1 MKRFSYIKI
10 VVGGL
15 GVAAAAAVWAQS
27 PSPITPLYGTTTL
40 IAPNE
45 FAVATTV
52 PTLEKP
58 RGQYVVVA
66 DANDNKDLEVLAWHD
81 TTTSLESMSR
91 HGIAE
96 HQGVV
101 SVAVTGLDASRVVT
115 ADINK
120 KGVLSIDT
128 WKVEP
133 GGVASQR
140 GYRTAPATASQD
152 GSMATVSSNEVV
164 TAYETTEG
172 NLVVEAW
179 TIGEDGLPA
188 PKTLV
193 GKGSQAFEASI
204 AVISP
209 NQLVTAAAD
218 NKGGLWVSTWEI
230 DNAGVKPLDQVE
242 TKNALSRAC
251 YFTAPR
257 PQTVAVGAGR
267 SSERLTPNF
276 SRPNDD
282 LVPAV
287 FTPVLTD
294 CQLQVYYWGV
304 SEGGVLTLQSSPT
317 LTQAGDFSNVAASM
331 LPGNTPIS
339 FFSGGTGN
347 NHVFVEGY
355 DGPDFAGNPYD
366 VVNIASAAAG
376 TDLNN
381 LSLFKPYNAYFIAAA
396 QYNPA
401 EGAADGTL
409 FINVLSYQEAPI
421 L

>member
-1 MKRFSYIKI
+1 MKRLSYIKI
-10 VVGGL
+10 VVRGL
-15 GVAAAAAVWAQS
+15 GVAAAAAAWAQS

-58 RGQYVVVA
+58 RAQYVVVA

-81 TTTSLESMSR
+81 TTSSLESISR

-101 SVAVTGLDASRVVT
+101 SVAVTGLDVSRVVT

-120 KGVLSIDT
+120 EGVLSIDT
-128 WKVEP
+128 WRVEP
-133 GGVASQR
+133 GGVVSQR

-152 GSMATVSSNEVV
+152 LSMAAVSCNEVV

-188 PKTLV
+188 PKALV

-209 NQLVTAAAD
+209 NKVVTAAAD
-218 NKGGLWVSTWEI
+218 NKQGLWVSTWEI
-230 DNAGVKPLDQVE
+230 DNAGVKPLHQVE
-242 TKNALSRAC
+242 TKNALSPSC
-251 YFTAPR
+251 FYGVPR
-257 PQTVAVGAGR
+257 PQSVAVGAGR
-267 SSERLTPNF
+267 SSERLTPDF

-282 LVPAV
+282 LVRSV
-287 FTPVLTD
+287 FTPVLPGCD
-294 CQLQVYYWGV
+294 LQVYYWGV
-304 SEGGVLTLQSSPT
+304 SQGGVLTLQSNPT
-317 LTQAGDFSNVAASM
+317 LIQAGDVVEVSASM
-331 LPGNTPIS
+331 LPGNTPII
-339 FFSGGTGN
+339 FSGGGTGD
-347 NHVFVEGY
+347 NHVFVWGY
-355 DGPDFAGNPYD
+355 DGPDFAGNPYN

-376 TDLNN
+376 TDLSN
-381 LSLFKPYNAYFIAAA
+381 LSLFKPYNAYFITAA

-401 EGAADGTL
+401 GSAADGTL
-409 FINVLSYQEAPI
+409 FINVFSYQEAPM